1 MKKYTLSDFVKS
13 TNPSFADLY
22 EGKIA
27 LGESEISVQIE
38 LDGCEVSDVEAF
50 MNAFFADTEKF
61 LQKAKDRIT
70 QEYLSVYNDNW
81 RFGDDDQ
88 DDPTKPELTA
98 EEFSNNLTAN
108 CISFLG
114 NADVEVFFDDNDMF
128 LGHSL
133 TASDFD
139 GEAFRYAEMFG

>member
-13 TNPSFADLY
+13 TDPDYDDLY

-27 LGESEISVQIE
+27 FGEGEISVRIQ

-61 LQKAKDRIT
+61 VQKAKDRIT
-70 QEYLSVYNDNW
+70 QKYLSAYNNNW
-81 RFGDDDQ
+81 RFGDDDE

-98 EEFSNNLTAN
+98 EAFSKNLTAN

-133 TASDFD
+133 MASDFD
-139 GEAFRYAEMFG
+139 GEAFHYAEMFG